1 MLRWFALATA
11 AVLLVGGCSSAQP
24 VVEPTTPATPA
35 ASSEDDLKSFSEI
48 VTEDAVSYQGLFDV
62 HLEDDG
68 LKLLYQ
74 IPDSLFGRE
83 MLIVSRL
90 AKTTEGYQY
99 GGSKVNT
106 QAVRWE
112 RQGDFVMLRAL
123 RYSSVADS
131 TLPIYRAVRDAQF
144 EPIIARVPVLAIGPD
159 SSSVVVDMTAT
170 FTEDTPMFGL
180 PSGAREQFKVRRLDK
195 DRSYLSRAGAY
206 PRNVEV
212 RSVLTYE
219 ASEAPAN
226 SSTGVLSVEMAHS
239 MVLLPDTPMRPRRA
253 DPRVGYFSIE
263 QTDYGLPAQRAEARE
278 YITRWQLV
286 PSDMEAYAR
295 GELVEPVDP
304 IVYYIDPATP
314 EEWRAPLKQGVEDW
328 NVAFEAA
335 GFRNAIRAEDP
346 PTDDPDWSPEDA
358 RFSVIRYFPSDTQ
371 NAYGPH
377 VHDPRTG
384 QILESDIGWYHN
396 VMNLLRNWFFVQTAA
411 VNPLARSPQFRQ
423 DVMGELVRFVSAHEV
438 GHTLGLPHNWISSTA
453 YSVDSLRSP
462 TFTAT
467 HGTAPSIMDYARFN
481 YVAQPEDGVTQ
492 LMPRVGEYDIWAVK
506 WGYTY
511 FPDADSEAEERAM
524 LQAMVAEVRDDPAL
538 RYGRQTSDPVDP
550 RSQSEDLGDDAVY
563 ASQMGLANLKRIVPR
578 LREWTTE
585 DGETY
590 ADLEELYGQV
600 VGQWGRYLGHV
611 SRQVGGVTID
621 PKMTEE
627 DGVVYAPVDAARQRA
642 AVAFLVDEA
651 FTTPDWL
658 LDTDL
663 LGRIEAGGA
672 ADRVLRLQEGALD
685 RLLNPVR
692 LARLAEAEWLYGDA
706 AYPAAEMM
714 GDLQGGLFAEL
725 ARGASVDPSRRAL
738 QRAYVDRLGDLLTDD
753 GLGVPAARVQQVYGY
768 RPLSVDRSEVR
779 PLARGGLLALQE
791 AIAAA
796 LPRYRAADE
805 RAERYHLL
813 DLDARIETL
822 LDPED

>member
-314 EEWRAPLKQGVEDW
+314 EEWREPLKQGVEDW

>member
-24 VVEPTTPATPA
+24 VAEPATPATPA
-35 ASSEDDLKSFSEI
+35 ASSEDDLKPFSEI
-48 VTEDAVSYQGLFDV
+48 VTEDAVSYEGLFDV

-90 AKTTEGYQY
+90 ARTTEGYQY

-212 RSVLTYE
+212 RAVLTYE

-314 EEWRAPLKQGVEDW
+314 EEWREPLKQGVEDW

>member
-11 AVLLVGGCSSAQP
+11 AVLLVGGYSSAQP
-24 VVEPTTPATPA
+24 VAEPATPATPA
-35 ASSEDDLKSFSEI
+35 ASSEDDLKPFSEI
-48 VTEDAVSYQGLFDV
+48 VTEDAVSYEGLFDV

-90 AKTTEGYQY
+90 ARTTEGYQY

-212 RSVLTYE
+212 RAVLTYE

-314 EEWRAPLKQGVEDW
+314 EEWREPLKQGVEDW

>member
-1 MLRWFALATA
+1 MLRWSALATV
-11 AVLLVGGCSSAQP
+11 AVLFIGGCSSTQP
-24 VVEPTTPATPA
+24 VAEPATPA
-35 ASSEDDLKSFSEI
+35 ASASSSEDDLKPFSEV
-48 VTEDAVSYQGLFDV
+48 VTEDAVSHEGLFDV

-99 GGSKVNT
+99 GGAKVNT

-144 EPIIARVPVLAIGPD
+144 EPIVARVPVLAIGPD

-263 QTDYGLPAQRAEARE
+263 QTDYGLPAQRAEERE

-411 VNPLARSPQFRQ
+411 VNPLARSAQFRQ

-453 YSVDSLRSP
+453 YPVDSLRSP

-511 FPDADSEAEERAM
+511 FPGAESEEEERAM

-563 ASQMGLANLKRIVPR
+563 ASELGLANLKRIVPR

-627 DGVVYAPVDAARQRA
+627 DGLVYAPVDAARQRA

-738 QRAYVDRLGDLLTDD
+738 QRAFVDRLGELLTDD
-753 GLGVPAARVQQVYGY
+753 GLGVPAARVQRVYGY

-779 PLARGGLLALQE
+779 PLARGGLLAIQE

-796 LPRYRAADE
+796 LPRYRAAGE

-813 DLDARIETL
+813 DLDARIEAL